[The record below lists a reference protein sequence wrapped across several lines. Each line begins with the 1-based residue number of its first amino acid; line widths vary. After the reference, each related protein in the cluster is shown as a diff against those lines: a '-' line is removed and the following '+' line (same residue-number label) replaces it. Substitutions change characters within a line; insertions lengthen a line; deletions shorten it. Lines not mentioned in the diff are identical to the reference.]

1 MSEVNV
7 TDVSG
12 LSFSNSNLQWY
23 ALLEGAHPT
32 FNTPGLIYSHIEL
45 PESVALYQNSPYEA
59 LSDVSPILVKID
71 QPHDWLH
78 HWQGAFPSLDGLMLS
93 SKDHLEVVAA
103 HLQTLVSV
111 RVEGGADA
119 IFRFHD
125 SWVASSL
132 YPTLDESEKTR
143 LHGVVRQWLWVCG
156 RQAFT
161 AERAD
166 EAAQDEPPLSDG
178 WLQLSKASQLA
189 ISNGMLSKRNWKE
202 SQQ

>member
-1 MSEVNV
+1 MAEI
-7 TDVSG
+7 DVMDVGS

-23 ALLEGAHPT
+23 ALLEGAHPA
-32 FNTPGLIYSHIEL
+32 FNTPALIYSHIEV
-45 PESVALYQNSPYEA
+45 PESVALYQNSPYES
-59 LSDVSPILVKID
+59 LSNVSPVLVKID

-78 HWQGAFPSLDGLMLS
+78 HWQSAFPGLDGLMLS
-93 SKDHLEVVAA
+93 SKDNLEAVAA

-132 YPTLDESEKTR
+132 YPTLDEAEKAR
-143 LHGVVRQWLWVCG
+143 LHGVVHQWLWVCG

-161 AERAD
+161 AERAG
-166 EAAQDEPPLSDG
+166 ETIQDEPPLSDG
-178 WLQLSKASQLA
+178 WLHLSKASQHA
-189 ISNGMLSKRNWKE
+189 ISKGMLSKRNWKE